1 MWESMP
7 PAVRMRCSPAIT
19 SVDAPMTISM
29 SSMMSGFPAAPM
41 ALMTPSRMAT
51 SAL

>member
-1 MWESMP
+1 MP

-19 SVDAPMTISM
+19 SVDVPMTISM
-29 SSMMSGFPAAPM
+29 SSMMSGLPAAPM